1 MNPVTAAAPPAT
13 MDDVA
18 ALAGVSTSTVSRAL
32 RDSPLISASTRE
44 RVRQAAD
51 QLDFA
56 LSRAASALATGR
68 LGRIG
73 LLVSGPLS
81 TWFNASVLDAAY
93 AELRASGQE
102 LVIYSTK
109 TEDDRAEFFATLP
122 AQRNVDALIVASFR
136 LRPDEY
142 ARLAELSVPVVYLN
156 QQVENS
162 ASVFIDDAAAA
173 ALGTRHLI
181 NLGHRRI
188 AYVTTRDPEGFTF
201 SAAHRHD
208 GVQQAVAQHNLAH
221 PDDQVSAVAVTVEAT
236 GGGVEVGQLAVGQL
250 LGGDTLPTAVVTES
264 DEVAM
269 SLIPALQ
276 RAGLRVPSDVS
287 VLGFDDNVLA
297 PLFDLTTIAQPVA
310 DLGRA
315 AARAALTL
323 SQHGPEAL
331 EQHPPAARHPAGA
344 PWLDSGAAVRGLST
358 TPVRT
363 AAGPPYDDARDRA
376 DRGGRGSRRG
386 GDRGSQAG
394 APGRRTAAA
403 VSSRCRTA

>member
-1 MNPVTAAAPPAT
+1 MGAVTTAGSPAT

-32 RDSPLISASTRE
+32 RDSALISPSTRE
-44 RVRQAAD
+44 RVRQAAA

-81 TWFNASVLDAAY
+81 TWFNSSVLDAAY
-93 AELRASGQE
+93 AELREAGQE

-109 TEDDRAEFFATLP
+109 DEADRADFFATLP

-136 LRPDEY
+136 LRPEEL

-156 QQVENS
+156 QQVESS
-162 ASVFIDDAAAA
+162 ASVFIDDAEAA

-201 SAAHRHD
+201 SASLRRD
-208 GVQQAVAQHNLAH
+208 GVEQAAAQHNQAH
-221 PDDQVSAVAVTVEAT
+221 PGDPVSASAVTVDAT
-236 GGGVEVGQLAVGQL
+236 GGGVEVGQLAVSL
-250 LGGDTLPTAVVTES
+250 LLSGDTLPTAVVTES

-276 RAGLRVPSDVS
+276 RAGLRVPTDVS

-310 DLGRA
+310 ELGRT
-315 AARAALTL
+315 AARTALTL
-323 SQHGPEAL
+323 SQGGPDAL
-331 EQHPPAARHPAGA
+331 EEPHQRLPTR
-344 PWLDSGAAVRGLST
+344 LVL
-358 TPVRT
+358 
-363 AAGPPYDDARDRA
+363 
-376 DRGGRGSRRG
+376 RGSTVVPRP
-386 GDRGSQAG
+386 
-394 APGRRTAAA
+394 AP
-403 VSSRCRTA
+403 

>member
-1 MNPVTAAAPPAT
+1 MDEFVQSLAPLRPTMHHEVVTTTAAPAT

-32 RDSPLISASTRE
+32 RDSPLISPSTRE
-44 RVRQAAD
+44 RVQQAAA

-73 LLVSGPLS
+73 LLVSGALS

-93 AELRASGQE
+93 ATLREAGQE

-109 TEDDRAEFFATLP
+109 DDADRSDFFARLP
-122 AQRNVDALIVASFR
+122 AQRNVDALIVASFQ
-136 LRPDEY
+136 LRPEEY

-156 QQVENS
+156 QRVEKS
-162 ASVFIDDAAAA
+162 ASVFIDDVAAA
-173 ALGTRHLI
+173 ALGTRHLV

-201 SAAHRHD
+201 SAARRRD
-208 GVQQAVAQHNLAH
+208 GVEQAVDQHNRSRPEDPATTWT
-221 PDDQVSAVAVTVEAT
+221 VTVDAT
-236 GGGVEVGQLAVGQL
+236 GGGIEVGQLAVGQL
-250 LGGDTLPTAVVTES
+250 LGGDTVPTAVVTES

-276 RAGLRVPSDVS
+276 RAGLRVPTDVS

-310 DLGRA
+310 ELGRA

-323 SQHGPEAL
+323 SLHGAEAL
-331 EQHPPAARHPAGA
+331 EQPHQQLPTRLVLRGSTVVPRPAA
-344 PWLDSGAAVRGLST
+344 
-358 TPVRT
+358 
-363 AAGPPYDDARDRA
+363 
-376 DRGGRGSRRG
+376 
-386 GDRGSQAG
+386 
-394 APGRRTAAA
+394 
-403 VSSRCRTA
+403 